1 MYDAVPTVQNS
12 QTFYSW
18 LPSKFSD
25 DITGV
30 CQFYHHDEQGN
41 QEPLVVRQGR
51 KTPGELG
58 VNKSMECD
66 SFSCRASTLLV
77 GLQEGHLACKN

>member
-41 QEPLVVRQGR
+41 QEPLAVKDKAGR
-51 KTPGELG
+51 P
-58 VNKSMECD
+58 
-66 SFSCRASTLLV
+66 R
-77 GLQEGHLACKN
+77 